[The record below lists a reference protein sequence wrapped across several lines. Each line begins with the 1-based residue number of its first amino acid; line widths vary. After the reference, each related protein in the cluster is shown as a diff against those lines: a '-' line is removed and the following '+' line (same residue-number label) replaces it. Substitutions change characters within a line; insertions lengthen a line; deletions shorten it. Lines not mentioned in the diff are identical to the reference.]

1 MGDYATKKDL
11 KKHLNKRVG
20 GELKGASKELREIFG
35 VGHLSMFGKEKA
47 SKMALHL
54 IWAIKPMIERKEIT
68 SIDQLDEIINEQ
80 FSTLRQVMQC
90 PPLKIKIYKP
100 STKATVSAH
109 RGTKKAGGAL
119 AGGLLLGPVGAIAG
133 YALASGDGSTTKEST
148 INNNKTFENARIAIY
163 DNKLQI
169 YNKMVRHEGT
179 ILFNDINSIDW
190 NERGR
195 VFRLKTNGYGTIVI
209 SSKNTSLNSLFDELM
224 LKFNEFE
231 PQVSNK
237 ETEAPKPKLSNHD
250 PFDTLKKLHE
260 LHVSGILTEEEYKS
274 KKAQL
279 LNQI

>member
-1 MGDYATKKDL
+1 MGDYTTKKNL
-11 KKHLNKRVG
+11 KKYLKKRLG
-20 GELKGASKELREIFG
+20 SDLGGASKEIRELFGASMMSVSKNQKANLFALRLRTE
-35 VGHLSMFGKEKA
+35 
-47 SKMALHL
+47 
-54 IWAIKPMIERKEIT
+54 IKPQLDNGSIT
-68 SIDQLDEIINEQ
+68 SIEQLDEIINEQ

-100 STKATVSAH
+100 STKAIVSAH

-133 YALASGDGSTTKEST
+133 YALASGDGSTTKESI

-169 YNKMVRHEGT
+169 YNKMVCHEGT

-231 PQVSNK
+231 PQISNK